1 MLCHCQLI
9 LFMLLQ
15 CTEACCHLYACSPL
29 AVLAKI
35 GIDQTV
41 MAPIGTAAF
50 FTALNLMEGLPH
62 HILPSLKVRQPG
74 CVVLALLQVRVMAVL
89 QA

>member
-1 MLCHCQLI
+1 MQQTNRSAFCRP
-9 LFMLLQ
+9 
-15 CTEACCHLYACSPL
+15 A

-50 FTALNLMEGLPH
+50 FAALNLMEGKPDQ
-62 HILPSLKVRQPG
+62 IVPSLQV
-74 CVVLALLQVRVMAVL
+74 CIMYSSYILLL
-89 QA
+89 

>member
-1 MLCHCQLI
+1 MHAWCMQH
-9 LFMLLQ
+9 MRTVLLQ
-15 CTEACCHLYACSPL
+15 YRPA

-50 FTALNLMEGLPH
+50 FAALNLMEGKPDQ
-62 HILPSLKVRQPG
+62 IVPSL
-74 CVVLALLQVRVMAVL
+74 QVCIKLSA
-89 QA
+89 